1 MRASRL
7 WCVIALAALWSG
19 CVYVDEDG
27 PRLTEDEEPD
37 DILSVPFETG
47 QLAMHTEYDIHRTL
61 RDGQMV
67 AVYDVWIALHEDQH
81 ESYCLLA
88 ENRHVAPLYGGAQV
102 MMRLEAQ
109 LPDPDRERYSRE
121 VKGVCPVGEY
131 VIAGDGEVYSSSSW
145 WEKTNN
151 PNLREGQGLYRRWD
165 GSGELVSEAEGR
177 TGYIKIT
184 DGPQGCAVSVDVNL
198 GKRIHAVYKTSMNV
212 SAGDANSCDL

>member
-81 ESYCLLA
+81 ESYCLREQA
-88 ENRHVAPLYGGAQV
+88 RGAAV
-102 MMRLEAQ
+102 WWR
-109 LPDPDRERYSRE
+109 
-121 VKGVCPVGEY
+121 
-131 VIAGDGEVYSSSSW
+131 AGDDAPRGAA
-145 WEKTNN
+145 
-151 PNLREGQGLYRRWD
+151 P
-165 GSGELVSEAEGR
+165 
-177 TGYIKIT
+177 
-184 DGPQGCAVSVDVNL
+184 GPRARAL
-198 GKRIHAVYKTSMNV
+198 FA
-212 SAGDANSCDL
+212 